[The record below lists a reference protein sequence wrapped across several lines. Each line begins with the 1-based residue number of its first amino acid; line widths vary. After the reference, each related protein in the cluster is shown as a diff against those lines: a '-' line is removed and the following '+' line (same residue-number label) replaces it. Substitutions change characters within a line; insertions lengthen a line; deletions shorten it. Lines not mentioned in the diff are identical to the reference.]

1 MITTENTTDKTVNEH
16 STECDSALTNSP
28 TLLSLAKTWLTE
40 WAELK
45 KKKKSRKWFITVI
58 FYICEGS

>member
-28 TLLSLAKTWLTE
+28 TLLSLAKTW
-40 WAELK
+40 
-45 KKKKSRKWFITVI
+45 V
-58 FYICEGS
+58 